1 MDNGPFSSIGY
12 WFLKG
17 ATIEIILSDIMD
29 ILFAGRIPVEECGYL
44 ESLISDHHLNFKQ
57 LYPDGSITMKMHSM
71 IHLPRL
77 IVRALHMIAWGLR
90 ILLVTP
96 NYSMQLITATCM
108 GHPTYMC
115 MCMWCMKHADMD
127 TTHCFPFRFGP
138 LINHWTTRFEAKH
151 KYFKNLANVMGN
163 YTNICY
169 SLALRH
175 QLQHCY
181 LSLNNET
188 LPGEENEVGPGDVY
202 DMNIV
207 VRYTIAC
214 VCLTYTTYICM

>member
-1 MDNGPFSSIGY
+1 
-12 WFLKG
+12 
-17 ATIEIILSDIMD
+17 
-29 ILFAGRIPVEECGYL
+29 
-44 ESLISDHHLNFKQ
+44 
-57 LYPDGSITMKMHSM
+57 M

-77 IVRALHMIAWGLR
+77 IVRALHMIAW
-90 ILLVTP
+90 TP

-115 MCMWCMKHADMD
+115 MCIWCMKHADMD
-127 TTHCFPFRFGP
+127 TTNCFPFRLLTIGP
-138 LINHWTTRFEAKH
+138 QDSKPN
-151 KYFKNLANVMGN
+151 KYFKNLVNVMGN

-188 LPGEENEVGPGDVY
+188 LPGEENLVGPGNVY
-202 DMNIV
+202 DMYIV

-214 VCLTYTTYICM
+214 VCLTYTTYISM